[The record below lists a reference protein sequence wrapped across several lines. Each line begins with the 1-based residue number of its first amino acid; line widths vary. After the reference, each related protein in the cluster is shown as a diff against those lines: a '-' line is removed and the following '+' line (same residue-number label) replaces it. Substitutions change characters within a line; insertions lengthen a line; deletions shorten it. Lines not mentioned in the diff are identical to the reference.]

1 MKKFIN
7 FRPIFYL
14 AIALCIGILTGYYFD
29 FSSLFISLSL
39 IIFTVLVLALT
50 IILSKSN
57 KKVYAIFSAIFAL
70 IFVIG
75 FFNYSIRVDTY
86 SNSSLGGHTL
96 TVNAKVV
103 EVNEYE
109 SAKRLILDKASVSGA
124 LNGDIKEKISVYAYG
139 SSNIDLGDRIEF
151 TAKINDNSIYYDN
164 HFRANDIA
172 ENIKYSANISAS
184 EIKIIANQSNLF
196 EKAHIFIRD
205 TLRRGLSD
213 NEFSVAYAMLLG
225 NTDTMNEDILENFR
239 ALGVAHIFAVSGLH
253 VGFIAT
259 ALAFILKKIKIK
271 SIFKILITALIIF
284 FYAGVC
290 GFSASSV
297 RASIMSIVLLSVNYA
312 GKKYDRLSTLGLSA
326 IIILIYSP
334 LELFRVG
341 FQLSFIVVFGI
352 MTCSKLFARPF
363 KFLGEKVSSL
373 LGGVLSAQV
382 FSLPVC
388 LTAFGKVG
396 VLSIIANLIVLPII
410 SFVFIFLLVSVLIGE
425 IFSIPTIALY
435 LVGLI
440 LKGIIF
446 ISTAFNYTAL
456 TFGGITFGGFI
467 LLYYIFFF
475 ISAGYV
481 NLTKLVKRITLIVMS
496 AIIVVGTTCLT
507 VFNKNA
513 TTVRVI
519 GEYNAQQILVEKGN
533 ETTLFVVYMYGNGSV
548 YKALKELNKL
558 GDNKIEN
565 LVFLSGFEMDIQH
578 AVTEIYTKI
587 DIGTV
592 YWYEEDESTTKLILE
607 KCFAKTKFIPI
618 DSGSKISICGDNHF
632 NYFALGR
639 AVNFTVD
646 KINFSV
652 YSRLTSTSELS
663 GLNINKNSRYVV
675 ANNLLENVQSFNPN
689 ARVYSFLSSSGYENA
704 QDKGSILLE
713 I

>member
-14 AIALCIGILTGYYFD
+14 AIASCIGILTGYYFD

-50 IILSKSN
+50 IILSKNN

-124 LNGDIKEKISVYAYG
+124 LNGNIKEKISVYAYG

-164 HFRANDIA
+164 YFRANDIA
-172 ENIKYSANISAS
+172 ENIKYNADISAN
-184 EIKIIANQSNLF
+184 EIKILGSESNLF

-205 TLRRGLSD
+205 TLRNGLSD

-225 NTDTMNEDILENFR
+225 NTDTMNEDVLANFR

-253 VGFIAT
+253 IGFIAT
-259 ALAFILKKIKIK
+259 VLAFILKKIKIK

-297 RASIMSIVLLSVNYA
+297 RAMVMSIVLLSVNYA

-326 IIILIYSP
+326 IIILFYSP

-341 FQLSFIVVFGI
+341 FQLSFIVVLGI
-352 MTCSKLFARPF
+352 MTCQKLFARPF
-363 KFLGEKVSSL
+363 KFLGKKFSSL

-388 LTAFGKVG
+388 LATFGKVG
-396 VLSIIANLIVLPII
+396 VLSVIANLIVLPII
-410 SFVFIFLLVSVLIGE
+410 SFVFVFLLVSVLIGG

-440 LKGIIF
+440 LKCVIF

-496 AIIVVGTTCLT
+496 VIVVVGTTCLT
-507 VFNKNA
+507 VFNKKE
-513 TTVRVI
+513 TTVRII
-519 GEYNAQQILVEKGN
+519 GDYNAQQILVEKGE

-548 YKALKELNKL
+548 YKVLKELNKL

-592 YWYEEDESTTKLILE
+592 YWYGKDESITKVVLE
-607 KCFAKTKFIPI
+607 KCFKKTQFNPI
-618 DSGSKISICGDNHF
+618 ETGSKISICENNYF
-632 NYFALGR
+632 NYFALGK
-639 AVNFTVD
+639 AVSFVVEG
-646 KINFSV
+646 INFSV
-652 YSRLTSTSELS
+652 YSRLTSTSELN
-663 GLNINKNSRYVV
+663 GLNINENSKYIV
-675 ANNLLENVQSFNPN
+675 ANNFIESVQSFNPN
-689 ARVYSFLSSSGYENA
+689 ARVYSFLTGSGYENA